1 MDNTSTPKAIVFN
14 LDNTL
19 FDYQHSL
26 RCAISAVRS
35 RYPELTSKTP
45 DELVAKYDV
54 ALQKLY
60 DTYPRNE
67 ITYEQADVNKIQT
80 FFTDLGLAKPS
91 LEKVEEFRSVY
102 KPAYR
107 EARRATPG
115 SIETLTKLR
124 DHGYSLA
131 ILTNGQIEDQTEKAE
146 FIGVRHLVHHFVT
159 SEEVGYAKPDPR
171 IFHHV
176 LDRLGTSADA
186 TYMVGDS
193 LSSDIEGALDAG
205 MRAVLYSPLAQGSE
219 CLIFK
224 QKVPV
229 VHHMSQLLEHVGIT

>member
-1 MDNTSTPKAIVFN
+1 MDNTNTPKAIVFG
-14 LDNTL
+14 LDNTP
-19 FDYQHSL
+19 FDHQHSL

-45 DELVAKYDV
+45 DELVAKYE
-54 ALQKLY
+54 ASLQKVY
-60 DTYPRNE
+60 DTYLRNE
-67 ITYEQADVNKIQT
+67 ITYGQTDVKKIQK
-80 FFTDLGLAKPS
+80 FFADLGLAEPS

-107 EARRATPG
+107 EARRTTPG

-124 DHGYSLA
+124 EHGYSLA

-171 IFHHV
+171 IFRHV
-176 LDRLGTSADA
+176 LDRSSTAADT

-193 LSSDIEGALDAG
+193 ASSDIEGALDAG
-205 MRAVLYSPLAQGSE
+205 MRPVLYSPLDQGSE
-219 CLIFK
+219 RLIIK
-224 QKVPV
+224 QNVPV
-229 VHHMSQLLEHVGIT
+229 VHHMSQLLEHVGIP